1 MQLSDLSN
9 KIRLNSILSDG
20 FLVMLPMQFHVKI
33 TPGRCRARGDGLF
46 TAAAL
51 KAFYQSAP
59 EIAYF
64 QDREYHPDEV
74 FVPL

>member
-1 MQLSDLSN
+1 
-9 KIRLNSILSDG
+9 
-20 FLVMLPMQFHVKI
+20 MLPMEFHVKI
-33 TPGRCRARGDGLF
+33 TPGGYRARGDGLF
-46 TAAAL
+46 TATAL